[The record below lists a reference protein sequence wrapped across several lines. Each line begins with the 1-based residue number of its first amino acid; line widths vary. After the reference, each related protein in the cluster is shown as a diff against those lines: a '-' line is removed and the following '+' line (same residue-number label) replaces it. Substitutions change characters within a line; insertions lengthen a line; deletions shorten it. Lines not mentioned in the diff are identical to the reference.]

1 LSVSPLQAAVL
12 GIVQGLTEFLPVSS
26 SGHLILVP
34 WLFGWPDHS
43 LAFDAGIHLGT
54 VLALL
59 AYFWRDWLELIGA
72 VTAGLRDAAARADP
86 RWRIAG
92 LLLLGS
98 IPAGLSGLALESSI
112 EQLIRQPWLVAM
124 LLIVFGLALLAA
136 DRLGSQSRG
145 IQDIGVTDALVVGL
159 AQVLALAPGVSRSGI
174 TITAAMFV
182 GLDRAAAARFSF
194 LLSTPIT
201 LAAALFSMRKLFGS
215 DPAEIGLLVIGIVS
229 ATIFGFLAIGFLL
242 SYLQK
247 NSLASFVWYRLAVG
261 ALVLGLS
268 LAGVRTDV

>member
-268 LAGVRTDV
+268 LAGVRTDF